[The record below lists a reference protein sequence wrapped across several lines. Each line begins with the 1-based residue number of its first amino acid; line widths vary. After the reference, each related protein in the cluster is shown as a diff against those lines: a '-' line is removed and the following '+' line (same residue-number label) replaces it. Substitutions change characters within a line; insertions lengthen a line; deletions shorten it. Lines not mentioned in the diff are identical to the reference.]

1 MVIEFILLTA
11 IVLGLLELRE
21 HRFNKKFDLIQ
32 EKQKEWQ
39 RILGRQIKEQTELK
53 SLVMQMKAVNSQLI
67 ERTLKS
73 DEFINDT
80 KTKIEEMTRNY
91 ELKMRNLDN
100 EDFDVMEGSGI

>member
-21 HRFNKKFDLIQ
+21 HRFNEKFKIIQ

-39 RILGRQIKEQTELK
+39 RILGRQIKEQAELRN
-53 SLVMQMKAVNSQLI
+53 LILQMKAVNSQLI

>member
-53 SLVMQMKAVNSQLI
+53 ALVMQMKAVNSQLI